1 MAMLIDD
8 YTPTK
13 RLGIEEAEGLMNAL
27 DNRLYD
33 MALNHQDE
41 ISDYYRYQGAWLTVH
56 LLLTGRFR
64 TQEDFLAVFDNKCG
78 EIF

>member
-1 MAMLIDD
+1 MLIDD

-27 DNRLYD
+27 DNRISD
-33 MALNHQDE
+33 MALDKQDE
-41 ISDYYRYQGAWLTVH
+41 TAAYHRYEGAWLTVH

-64 TQEDFLAVFDNKCG
+64 TQEDFLAVFDNKCK
-78 EIF
+78 ELL

>member
-27 DNRLYD
+27 DNRLSD
-33 MALNHQDE
+33 MALNHQE
-41 ISDYYRYQGAWLTVH
+41 RIAEYHRYEGAWLTVH

-64 TQEDFLAVFDNKCG
+64 TQEDFLAVFDNKCN